1 MRLTA
6 GGVFFLVLLIPLQGI
21 AEELLYRGYITQ
33 TVSSWFRLPI
43 AGLIAQTIAFAAVHP
58 YNLTG
63 TVYIAVS
70 AVIYGLVCVYSR
82 GIESS
87 SALHTVNNLT
97 DLIMAG
103 LGFGMLTADQTVSS
117 TLFNVIFKLLF
128 LAFIIYA
135 DKKLH
140 WFDEVQRDDV
150 DPFNAKYPGK

>member
-1 MRLTA
+1 MIKCYSEEYISHPCFSAAGPPEITA
-6 GGVFFLVLLIPLQGI
+6 VILSL
-21 AEELLYRGYITQ
+21 EELGLKRGAT
-33 TVSSWFRLPI
+33 LD
-43 AGLIAQTIAFAAVHP
+43 
-58 YNLTG
+58 
-63 TVYIAVS
+63 
-70 AVIYGLVCVYSR
+70 SR

-103 LGFGMLTADQTVSS
+103 LGFGMLTADQSVSS

-150 DPFNAKYPGK
+150 EPFNAKHPGK